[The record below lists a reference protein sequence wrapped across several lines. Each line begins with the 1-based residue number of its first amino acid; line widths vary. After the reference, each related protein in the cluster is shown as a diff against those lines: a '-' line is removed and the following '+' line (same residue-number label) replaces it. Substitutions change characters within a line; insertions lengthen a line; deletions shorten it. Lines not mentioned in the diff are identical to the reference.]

1 MEVLTKFAIYFTGG
15 LALLACNVWFFSA
28 VYQSVTGGNLVVAPV
43 KVVGGTGD
51 PNLAGEA
58 LARLIIARLQALQW
72 DLKESQSSLTS
83 ENQRQIQAQQQA
95 RPAASEIALPRGVAA
110 GMLGIPQTAALN
122 AQLFEPTT
130 IDVKVAGVDVG
141 GLLPGIQRW
150 FVHDKT
156 LTFAVS
162 MDGTSAIVAGNID
175 PLAPGK
181 AKPIWMSV
189 KNANP
194 NAIADAI
201 ALALIHRRWA
211 TDSPQYRELSDDEF
225 SQLVESINGTAK
237 ANRRFTIYG
246 DEAKPDFVKISD
258 ALHPL
263 ADRMVSWNELTS
275 FAASIAESAENY
287 ERALSYY
294 RRLAASP
301 KPGLDPQTLQAKISA
316 IEALAAKLGP
326 AAAKLAPAATEDVA
340 LKKMRG
346 HVADATRIL
355 NGLFNASLPEPEL
368 KLISDDQRNAYWD
381 GTAINVPPSVQ
392 DIPDVIYHE
401 VAWPFVQSRWPKFK
415 YEGQEG
421 ALVQSYTDVLAT
433 LVKQKKLN
441 QTASTADWVIAPGA
455 MAWIEGKPD
464 RTDTRPL
471 RSMKAPGTAYDRDAQ
486 SNHFSK
492 LYKAPNTAAGDFG
505 GVHINSGIPN
515 RAFYE
520 TAMKIG
526 TDSAGKIWIAS
537 LDQFKSPTDL
547 RTAAK
552 VILETATKLNGADS
566 KETNSVKAAL
576 DTVGLL

>member
-1 MEVLTKFAIYFTGG
+1 MEVLTKFAIYFAVG

-28 VYQSVTGGNLVVAPV
+28 VYQSATGGNLVVAPV

-58 LARLIIARLQALQW
+58 LARLITARLQVLQW
-72 DLKESQSSLTS
+72 ELKESQSFLTS
-83 ENQRQIQAQQQA
+83 ESQPQIQAQQQA
-95 RPAASEIALPRGVAA
+95 SPAASEIAQSRGVAA
-110 GMLGIPQTAALN
+110 GRFVIPQTAFLN
-122 AQLFEPTT
+122 AKLLDPTT
-130 IDVKVAGVDVG
+130 IEVKVAGVDVG
-141 GLLPGIQRW
+141 GMLPGIQRW
-150 FVHDKT
+150 FVHDRT

-181 AKPIWMSV
+181 AKPIWMLV

-211 TDSPQYRELSDDEF
+211 IDSALYRELSDDEF
-225 SQLVESINGTAK
+225 SQLVESINGTAS
-237 ANRRFTIYG
+237 ADRRRAALG
-246 DEAKPDFVKISD
+246 NKAKPEFVKISD
-258 ALHPL
+258 ALDPL
-263 ADRMVSWNELTS
+263 ADRMVSWTELTS
-275 FAASIAESAENY
+275 FAASIAEKAENY

-294 RRLAASP
+294 GRLKTSP
-301 KPGLDPQTLQAKISA
+301 KPGLDAQTLEAKISA
-316 IEALAAKLGP
+316 IEALAAKLAP
-326 AAAKLAPAATEDVA
+326 AAAELALSRQDVA
-340 LKKMRG
+340 MKKMRG

-355 NGLFNASLPEPEL
+355 NGLFNTNLPEPEL
-368 KLISDDQRNAYWD
+368 LLIPDDQYRNAYWD
-381 GTAINVPPSVQ
+381 GEAINVPASVQ
-392 DIPDVIYHE
+392 DIPDIIYHE
-401 VAWPFVQSRWPKFK
+401 VAWPFVQSRWHGFK
-415 YEGQEG
+415 HEGQEG

-433 LVKQKKLN
+433 LVKQKMLN
-441 QTASTADWVIAPGA
+441 QTASTADWVLAPGA
-455 MAWIEGKPD
+455 IAWLEGKPD

-471 RSMKAPGTAYDRDAQ
+471 RSIKAPGTAYDRDAQ
-486 SNHFSK
+486 SSHFSK
-492 LYKAPNTAAGDFG
+492 LYKAPNTAAGDYG
-505 GVHINSGIPN
+505 GVHINSGIPS

-537 LDQFKSPTDL
+537 LDQFKSPVDL

-552 VILETATKLNGADS
+552 TILETATKLNGSDS
-566 KETNSVKAAL
+566 KEASAVKNGL